1 MKNTLETRLGL
12 FFAVAVVAAVI
23 IIEMVGGMELFKHGL
38 QVQARFGN
46 VQELKAGDP
55 VKMAGKQIGR
65 VDEIKFDDE
74 KVLVVM
80 KVTDSTARIRTDSRA
95 SIKFSGLLG
104 QNYVAVDFGT
114 PKGQPVTEGM
124 ALQTTDPQDISQLLT
139 KLDGVATDMKKI
151 TGNLS
156 DVNLDEIVLPL
167 SDFVKESRPRLMGII
182 TNFQAVSVLL
192 ASGQGTIGRLLNDET
207 LYNSALGTVTNLNE
221 TAVDVRAA
229 VQQARTLVA
238 DISAGRG
245 TLGKMATDE
254 KLYNEITAASSNL
267 REILQKVN
275 RGDGSVGKLVNDDAL
290 IKNAKFTLQKLD
302 KATETLEDQGPL
314 TILGILVN
322 PLF

>member
-12 FFAVAVVAAVI
+12 FFAIAIVAAVI

-46 VQELKAGDP
+46 VQELKPGDP

-114 PKGQPVTEGM
+114 PHGQPVTEGM
-124 ALQTTDPQDISQLLT
+124 ALQTIDPQDISQLLT

-167 SDFVKESRPRLMGII
+167 SDFVKESRPRLMGIV

-229 VQQARTLVA
+229 VQQAKALVA

-245 TLGKMATDE
+245 TLGRMATDE
-254 KLYNEITAASSNL
+254 KLYNEITEASSNL
-267 REILQKVN
+267 KEVLQKVN
-275 RGDGSVGKLVNDDAL
+275 RGQGSVGKLVNDDSL
-290 IKNAKFTLQKLD
+290 INNAKYTLQKLD

>member
-12 FFAVAVVAAVI
+12 FFAVAIVAAVI

-124 ALQTTDPQDISQLLT
+124 ALQTIDPQDISQLLT